1 MNIVFVTSEAHPYAK
16 TGGLADVAF
25 SLPAALARRGH
36 KVSVIMPYYKQ
47 QMNKLKIHF
56 TSVHTLLGVPFG
68 PRTEWTQVLEH
79 RLDPNLSFYFIE
91 FNIFYDRA
99 SLYDWYGN
107 EFSDNAERYIF
118 LSRAAMQA
126 VMALRLKPDIM
137 HTNDWHTG
145 LVNVYLHS
153 PLYKDDENFKNCKSV
168 MTIHNIGYQ
177 GVFDKNNIYWT
188 GLGWQ
193 YFNVHCLEFYDKI
206 NLLKGGILTA
216 DMVNTVSPTYAR
228 EILSPAFSFNLEA
241 PLTER
246 AMTGKLRGIINGI
259 NILQWSPEN
268 DSMLPAKYTKDNFAG
283 KDKCKKELQKH
294 FKLPVKKDMPLF
306 TVISRLA
313 SQKGIDVLCDSLE
326 DLLETEDYQ
335 FIIVGSGDKG
345 LQDRLNYLHSLY
357 PAKLAVYI
365 GYCSDELAHLVEA
378 GGDMFIMP
386 SRYEPCGLNQMY
398 SMRYGTLP
406 VVRAT
411 GGLDDTVQNLGA
423 SHTPTGFKFWDLYP
437 VALANTIR
445 WAASVYN
452 HDRDT
457 FRRMQVNAMEQDFS
471 WNHTASLYEQL
482 YEDAHRTF

>member
-47 QMNKLKIHF
+47 SIDKLKIHF
-56 TSVHTLLGVPFG
+56 ASTHQMLGVPFG

-79 RLDPNLSFYFIE
+79 RLDKNLSFYFIE

-107 EFSDNAERYIF
+107 EYSDNAERYIF

-126 VMALRLKPDIM
+126 VMALKLKPDIM

-153 PLYKDDENFKNCKSV
+153 PLYKNDENFKNCKSV

-193 YFNVHCLEFYDKI
+193 YFNVNCLEFYDKI
-206 NLLKGGILTA
+206 NLLKGGIMTA

-228 EILSPAFSFNLEA
+228 EILSPPFSFNLDK

-259 NILQWSPEN
+259 NTLQWSPEN
-268 DSMLPAKYTKDNFAG
+268 DSMLPAKYTKDDFSG
-283 KDKCKKELQKH
+283 KEKCKKELQKH
-294 FKLPVKKDMPLF
+294 FKLPVKKDIPLF

-313 SQKGIDVLCDSLE
+313 DQKGIDVLCDSLE
-326 DLLETEDYQ
+326 KLLKTENYQ
-335 FIIVGSGDKG
+335 FIIVGSGDRG
-345 LQDRLNYLHSLY
+345 IQDRLNYLQSLY
-357 PAKLAVYI
+357 PEKLAVYI

-423 SHTPTGFKFWDLYP
+423 GSTPTGFKFWDLYP
-437 VALANTIR
+437 AALTNTIH
-445 WAASVYN
+445 WAASVYL
-452 HDRDT
+452 HDKNT
-457 FRRMQVNAMEQDFS
+457 FRRMKINAMEQDFS

-482 YEDAHRTF
+482 YEDAHRPL